1 MNIIINLGQ
10 GARYLLPFSCCYKM
24 WIKVLL
30 SSCVLLVL
38 LVQLG
43 DGKEPTN
50 RPSNG
55 K

>member
-1 MNIIINLGQ
+1 MNIIIFAQ
-10 GARYLLPFSCCYKM
+10 GAKYFLSAKM
-24 WIKVLL
+24 WIKVLVA
-30 SSCVLLVL
+30 SCVLLVL

-43 DGKEPTN
+43 DGQVPTN